1 MTLLRLI
8 SEMWGLRRWP
18 GWPDAGL
25 AFGLGA
31 VMATGQAPLGFWW
44 FTLLGLAAFVHL
56 AARGGSAGWLGLF
69 GGAGYFA
76 LALSWIVQPFLID
89 VAQYGWMAP
98 FAIVFV
104 SFGFALFW
112 GFAGFVAGLMPTRAQ
127 RVMAF
132 VTGLGAVELTRGYVL
147 TGFPWALI
155 GHVWIDT
162 PLAQVAALV
171 GPSGLTL
178 LTVIAVALPVAFR
191 WPGLLAGGALLAACL
206 AFGTLRLAEPEPAAR
221 GVTLRLVQPDAEQ
234 KVKWNPDVAQ
244 MLFNRQLAFT
254 AVLPHPD
261 LVIWPETAVPYLME
275 DNPEVGQA
283 ISVAAGGVPVVAGIQ
298 RYDGVQAWNSLAVIG
313 DGGQIEALYDK
324 YHLVPFGEYIPF
336 GDVLYDWFGL
346 KAFAARQG
354 NGYAAGTGA
363 QVIDLGGK
371 LGTFVPLI
379 CYEAVFPQGLRGL
392 PERPDWILQITNDAW
407 FGTLTGP
414 YQHLAQARFRAIEQ
428 GLPLVRAAN
437 TGISAVVDARGRIVA
452 SLPRG
457 IPAYL
462 DTGLPGA
469 MGETPYARWG
479 EWPVMVLLAGLG
491 LWLAVWR
498 RVGVA

>member
-1 MTLLRLI
+1 MRARF
-8 SEMWGLRRWP
+8 GWP
-18 GWPDAGL
+18 GWSDAGL

-31 VMATGQAPLGFWW
+31 VLATGQAPLGFWW
-44 FTLLGLAAFVHL
+44 LTLLGLAALLHL
-56 AARGGSAGWLGLF
+56 VARANSPVWLGLF

-89 VAQYGWMAP
+89 VARYGWMAP

-112 GFAGFVAGLMPTRAQ
+112 AAAAWLAGRMRGRAQ

-132 VTGLGAVELTRGYVL
+132 GVGLAVAELARGYVL

-162 PLAQVAALV
+162 PMAQVAALV

-178 LTVIAVALPVAFR
+178 LTVMAVALPVAFAWR
-191 WPGLLAGGALLAACL
+191 GLVAGGVFLAVGL
-206 AFGTLRLAEPEPAAR
+206 TFGALRLAESEPAAR
-221 GVTLRLVQPDAEQ
+221 GVTLRLVQPNADQ
-234 KVKWNPDVAQ
+234 KVKWDPDVAR
-244 MLFNRQLAFT
+244 MLFDRQLAFS
-254 AVLPHPD
+254 AVLPRPD

-275 DNPEVGQA
+275 DDPSVGA
-283 ISVAAGGVPVVAGIQ
+283 AMADAAGGVPVVAGIQ

-313 DGGQIEALYDK
+313 DSGLIEALYDK
-324 YHLVPFGEYIPF
+324 YHLVPFGEYMPF
-336 GDVLYDWFGL
+336 GDVLYDWFGI

-354 NGYAAGTGA
+354 SGYAAGVGA

-371 LGTFVPLI
+371 LGEFVPLI
-379 CYEAVFPQGLRGL
+379 CYEAVFPQDLRGL

-428 GLPLVRAAN
+428 GLPLVRVAN

-452 SLPRG
+452 ELPRG
-457 IPAYL
+457 IAAYL

-469 MGETPYARWG
+469 MVETPYARWG
-479 EWPVMVLLAGLG
+479 EWPLLVLLAGLA
-491 LWLAVWR
+491 LWLVVWR
-498 RVGVA
+498 RRGVA

>member
-1 MTLLRLI
+1 MRARA
-8 SEMWGLRRWP
+8 GWP
-18 GWPDAGL
+18 GWSDAGL

-44 FTLLGLAAFVHL
+44 LTLAGLAALLHL
-56 AARGGSAGWLGLF
+56 VTRAGSTAWLALF

-89 VAQYGWMAP
+89 VARYGWMAP

-104 SFGFALFW
+104 SVGFALFW
-112 GFAGFVAGLMPTRAQ
+112 AAAGYVAGLMPTRVQ

-132 VTGLGAVELTRGYVL
+132 AVGLAVAELTRGYVL

-155 GHVWIDT
+155 GHVWIET

-178 LTVIAVALPVAFR
+178 LTVMAVALPVAFWWR
-191 WPGLLAGGALLAACL
+191 GMVAGGVLLATGL
-206 AFGTLRLAEPEPAAR
+206 AFGMVRLAAPEPAPR
-221 GVTLRLVQPDAEQ
+221 GVTLRLVQPNADQ
-234 KVKWNPDVAQ
+234 KVKWDPEVAR
-244 MLFNRQLAFT
+244 MLFDRQLAFT

-283 ISVAAGGVPVVAGIQ
+283 ISTAAGGVPVVAGIQ
-298 RYDGVQAWNSLAVIG
+298 RYDGMQAWNSMAVIG

-324 YHLVPFGEYIPF
+324 YHLVPFGEYMPF
-336 GDVLYDWFGL
+336 GDVLYDWFGI
-346 KAFAARQG
+346 KALAARQG
-354 NGYAAGTGA
+354 NGYAAGTGGK
-363 QVIDLGGK
+363 VIDLGGR
-371 LGTFVPLI
+371 LGKFVPLI
-379 CYEAVFPQGLRGL
+379 CYEAVFPQDLRGL

-452 SLPRG
+452 QLPRG
-457 IPAYL
+457 IAAYL

-469 MGETPYARWG
+469 MDEPPYARWG
-479 EWPVMVLLAGLG
+479 EWPVTVLLVGLAF
-491 LWLAVWR
+491 WLAAWR
-498 RVGVA
+498 RMRLA

>member
-1 MTLLRLI
+1 MR
-8 SEMWGLRRWP
+8 GPRKWP
-18 GWPDAGL
+18 GWSDAGL

-31 VMATGQAPLGFWW
+31 VMATGQPPLGFWW
-44 FTLLGLAAFVHL
+44 FTLLGLAALMHL
-56 AARGGSAGWLGLF
+56 VARRPGAGWLALF

-76 LALSWIVQPFLID
+76 LALSWIIEPFLID
-89 VAQYGWMAP
+89 VARYGWMAP
-98 FAIVFV
+98 FAVVFLA
-104 SFGFALFW
+104 FGLALFW
-112 GFAGFVAGLMPTRAQ
+112 AAAGVLASWMPTRAQ
-127 RVMAF
+127 RVIAF
-132 VTGLGAVELTRGYVL
+132 AFGLGAMELARGYVL

-155 GHVWIDT
+155 GHVWIET
-162 PLAQVAALV
+162 PLAQVAALL
-171 GPSGLTL
+171 GPSGLTVV
-178 LTVIAVALPVAFR
+178 TVIAVALPVAFR
-191 WPGLLAGGALLAACL
+191 WRGLFAGGALLAAGL

-221 GVTLRLVQPDAEQ
+221 GVTLRLVQPNAEQ
-234 KVKWNPDVAQ
+234 KMKWNPDVAQ

-313 DGGQIEALYDK
+313 DGGQIVALYDK

-354 NGYAAGTGA
+354 SGYAAGTGG
-363 QVIDLGGK
+363 QVIDLGGS
-371 LGTFVPLI
+371 LGKFVPLI

-428 GLPLVRAAN
+428 GLPLVRVAN

-452 SLPRG
+452 ELPRG
-457 IPAYL
+457 IAAYL

-469 MGETPYARWG
+469 LAETPYARWG
-479 EWPVMVLLAGLG
+479 EWPVLVLLLGLA

>member
-1 MTLLRLI
+1 MRA
-8 SEMWGLRRWP
+8 RF
-18 GWPDAGL
+18 GWPSWSGAGWSDAGL

-31 VMATGQAPLGFWW
+31 VMATGQAPWGFWGL
-44 FTLLGLAAFVHL
+44 TVLGLAALLHL
-56 AARGGSAGWLGLF
+56 VGLSVSPAWTALF

-89 VAQYGWMAP
+89 AARYGWMAP
-98 FAIVFV
+98 FAIVFA

-112 GFAGFVAGLMPTRAQ
+112 AAAGFVAGQMRGRAQ

-132 VTGLGAVELTRGYVL
+132 GVGLAVAELTRGYVL

-178 LTVIAVALPVAFR
+178 LTVLAVALPVAFAWR
-191 WPGLLAGGALLAACL
+191 GLAAGSMLLAAGL
-206 AFGTLRLAEPEPAAR
+206 AFGMVRLAEPEPAAR
-221 GVTLRLVQPDAEQ
+221 GVTLRLVQPNADQ
-234 KVKWNPDVAQ
+234 KVKWNPDVAG
-244 MLFNRQLAFT
+244 MLFDRQLAFS
-254 AVLPHPD
+254 AVLPRPD
-261 LVIWPETAVPYLME
+261 VVIWPETAVPYLME
-275 DNPEVGQA
+275 NDSSVGQA
-283 ISVAAGGVPVVAGIQ
+283 MAAAAGGVPVVAGIQ

-324 YHLVPFGEYIPF
+324 YHLVPFGEYMPF
-336 GDVLYDWFGL
+336 GDSLYDWFGI
-346 KAFAARQG
+346 KALAARQG
-354 NGYAAGTGA
+354 NGYAAGTGGK
-363 QVIDLGGK
+363 VIDLGDRLGK
-371 LGTFVPLI
+371 FVPLI
-379 CYEAVFPQGLRGL
+379 CYEAVFPQDLRGL

-428 GLPLVRAAN
+428 GLPLVRVAN

-452 SLPRG
+452 DLPRG
-457 IPAYL
+457 VAAYL

-469 MGETPYARWG
+469 MAETPYARWG
-479 EWPVMVLLAGLG
+479 EVPLLVLLAGLS
-491 LWLAVWR
+491 LWLLAWR

>member
-1 MTLLRLI
+1 MVR
-8 SEMWGLRRWP
+8 GAWP
-18 GWPDAGL
+18 GWSDAGL

-31 VMATGQAPLGFWW
+31 VVATGQAPLGFWW

-56 AARGGSAGWLGLF
+56 VTRARGAGWTALC

-98 FAIVFV
+98 FAIVLV

-112 GFAGFVAGLMPTRAQ
+112 AAAGFVAGLMPGRAQ
-127 RVMAF
+127 RVMVFA
-132 VTGLGAVELTRGYVL
+132 VGLGAVELARGYVL

-155 GHVWIDT
+155 GHVWIET
-162 PLAQVAALV
+162 PLAQLAALV

-178 LTVIAVALPVAFR
+178 ATVIAVALPVAFR
-191 WPGLLAGGALLAACL
+191 WPGLLAGGAVLAAGM
-206 AFGTLRLAEPEPAAR
+206 AYGTLRLAEPEPAAR
-221 GVTLRLVQPDAEQ
+221 GVMLRLVQPNADQ
-234 KVKWNPDVAQ
+234 KVKWDPDVAAV
-244 MLFNRQLAFT
+244 LFDRQLAFT

-283 ISVAAGGVPVVAGIQ
+283 ISLAAGGLPVVAGIQ

-313 DGGQIEALYDK
+313 EAGQIEALYDK

-336 GDVLYDWFGL
+336 GDVLYDWFGIT
-346 KAFAARQG
+346 AFAARQG
-354 NGYAAGTGA
+354 SGYAAGTGA

-371 LGTFVPLI
+371 LGKFVPLI
-379 CYEAVFPQGLRGL
+379 CYEAVFPQDLRDL

-428 GLPLVRAAN
+428 GLPLVRVAN

-452 SLPRG
+452 ELPRG
-457 IPAYL
+457 IAGYL
-462 DTGLPGA
+462 DTSLPGA
-469 MGETPYARWG
+469 MAETPYARWG
-479 EWPVMVLLAGLG
+479 EWPVLILLAGFA
-491 LWLAVWR
+491 LWLVAWR
-498 RVGVA
+498 RIGLLDLWRGHA

>member
-1 MTLLRLI
+1 M
-8 SEMWGLRRWP
+8 RR
-18 GWPDAGL
+18 GVG
-25 AFGLGA
+25 
-31 VMATGQAPLGFWW
+31 V
-44 FTLLGLAAFVHL
+44 
-56 AARGGSAGWLGLF
+56 
-69 GGAGYFA
+69 
-76 LALSWIVQPFLID
+76 
-89 VAQYGWMAP
+89 
-98 FAIVFV
+98 
-104 SFGFALFW
+104 
-112 GFAGFVAGLMPTRAQ
+112 
-127 RVMAF
+127 
-132 VTGLGAVELTRGYVL
+132 
-147 TGFPWALI
+147 
-155 GHVWIDT
+155 
-162 PLAQVAALV
+162 VAAVLAW
-171 GPSGLTL
+171 
-178 LTVIAVALPVAFR
+178 AVARVSPQPSAASAA
-191 WPGLLAGGALLAACL
+191 AGGAVVAGAEARSGAASLVITRFVWLPSAFLIFTFIFTRPVSVAWSRGRASGALACSNSSSVLAAGL

-234 KVKWNPDVAQ
+234 KVKWNPDVAR
-244 MLFNRQLAFT
+244 MLFDRQLAFS

-275 DNPEVGQA
+275 NNPEVGQA

-354 NGYAAGTGA
+354 NGYAAGAGA
-363 QVIDLGGK
+363 QVVDLWGK
-371 LGTFVPLI
+371 LGAFVPLI

-392 PERPDWILQITNDAW
+392 PVRPDWILQITNDAW

-428 GLPLVRAAN
+428 GLPLVRVAN

-457 IPAYL
+457 VPTYL

-469 MGETPYARWG
+469 LAQTPYARWG

-491 LWLAVWR
+491 LWLAAWR
-498 RVGVA
+498 RIWVA

>member
-1 MTLLRLI
+1 MRARF
-8 SEMWGLRRWP
+8 GWP
-18 GWPDAGL
+18 GWADAGL

-44 FTLLGLAAFVHL
+44 LTVLGLAAFLQLV
-56 AARGGSAGWLGLF
+56 ARGSGAGWRALF

-76 LALSWIVQPFLID
+76 LSLSWIVQPFLID
-89 VAQYGWMAP
+89 VARYGWMAP
-98 FAIVFV
+98 FAIVLV

-112 GFAGFVAGLMPTRAQ
+112 ALAGYVSGIMPGRAQ
-127 RVMAF
+127 RAVAF
-132 VTGLGAVELTRGYVL
+132 ALGLAVAELTRGYVL

-155 GHVWIDT
+155 GHVWIET
-162 PLAQVAALV
+162 PLAQVAALI

-178 LTVIAVALPVAFR
+178 MTLIAVALPVAFR
-191 WPGLLAGGALLAACL
+191 QMGLMAGGALLAAGW
-206 AFGTLRLAEPEPAAR
+206 AFGMARLAQPEPEAR
-221 GVTLRLVQPDAEQ
+221 DVVLRLVQPNADQA
-234 KVKWNPDVAQ
+234 VKWNPDVAGK
-244 MLFNRQLAFT
+244 LFDRQLAFT

-275 DNPEVGQA
+275 DYPEVGQA
-283 ISVAAGGVPVVAGIQ
+283 ISGAAGGLPVVAGVQ
-298 RYDGVQAWNSLAVIG
+298 RYDGVRAWNSLAVIG
-313 DGGQIEALYDK
+313 DGGQIEAQYDK
-324 YHLVPFGEYIPF
+324 YHLVPFGEYMPF
-336 GDVLYDWFGL
+336 GEVLYDWFGI

-354 NGYAAGTGA
+354 AGYAAGTGP
-363 QVIDLGGK
+363 QVIDLGGA
-371 LGTFVPLI
+371 LGKFVPLI
-379 CYEAVFPQGLRGL
+379 CYEAVFPQDLRGL

-452 SLPRG
+452 ALPRG

-462 DTGLPGA
+462 DVGLPGA
-469 MGETPYARWG
+469 MDETPYAKWG
-479 EWPVMVLLAGLG
+479 EVPVLVLLAGLA
-491 LWLAVWR
+491 LWLGIWR
-498 RVGVA
+498 RVRVA

>member
-1 MTLLRLI
+1 MARF
-8 SEMWGLRRWP
+8 GWP
-18 GWPDAGL
+18 GWSDAGL

-44 FTLLGLAAFVHL
+44 LTLLGLVAMIHL
-56 AARGGSAGWLGLF
+56 VTRGPGAGWLALF

-98 FAIVFV
+98 FAIVFI

-112 GFAGFVAGLMPTRAQ
+112 AAAGYVAGQMPGRAL
-127 RVMAF
+127 RTVTFA
-132 VTGLGAVELTRGYVL
+132 TGLAAVELARGYVL

-178 LTVIAVALPVAFR
+178 LTVIAVALPLAFR
-191 WPGLLAGGALLAACL
+191 WRGLIAGAALLAAGL
-206 AFGTLRLAEPEPAAR
+206 AFGMVRLAEPEPAAR
-221 GVTLRLVQPDAEQ
+221 GVTLRLVQPNADQA
-234 KVKWNPDVAQ
+234 VKWDPDVAG
-244 MLFNRQLAFT
+244 MLFDRQLAFT
-254 AVLPHPD
+254 RALPTPD
-261 LVIWPETAVPYLME
+261 VVIWPETSVPYLME
-275 DNPEVGQA
+275 DDPAVGQA
-283 ISVAAGGVPVVAGIQ
+283 ISVAAGGVPVLAGIQ

-313 DGGQIEALYDK
+313 DAGQITALYDK

-336 GDVLYDWFGL
+336 GDVLYDWFGIR
-346 KAFAARQG
+346 AFAARQG
-354 NGYAAGTGA
+354 NGYAAGNGP
-363 QVIDLGGK
+363 QVIDLGGA
-371 LGTFVPLI
+371 LGKFVPLI
-379 CYEAVFPQGLRGL
+379 CYEAVFPQDLRGL
-392 PERPDWILQITNDAW
+392 PDRPDWILQITNDAW

-414 YQHLAQARFRAIEQ
+414 YQHMAQARFRAIEQ
-428 GLPLVRAAN
+428 GLPLVRVAN

-452 SLPRG
+452 ELPRG
-457 IPAYL
+457 IAAYL

-469 MGETPYARWG
+469 MDETPYARWG
-479 EWPVMVLLAGLG
+479 EWPVLVLLAGLAI
-491 LWLAVWR
+491 WLAGWR
-498 RVGVA
+498 RIWVA